1 MTGAGWNVE
10 AWSQPIA
17 PEQPCG
23 ENLEDQLP
31 LVALDAL
38 RLFGQS
44 RPIDTD
50 DTRKP
55 VDWAEVRSLALEGLV
70 RSHDLRLLGYLGT
83 AALRTD
89 GLAAFFDTLITA
101 SRWLETFWV
110 EVYPQIDEDAI
121 ARRNAL
127 NCLADPM
134 AVLDRLRRA
143 VVVESRQHGRFSLR
157 DIDIA
162 KGNLQPGPS
171 EGRPE
176 LAQIEA
182 AFAEMPLEA
191 LTGLQDGTASALEAV
206 TRIDAK
212 MRDDGDA
219 GVSFEALSQ
228 QLARLRLVVQAQV
241 ALRVPAAEEGAASGG
256 VTGVAAASQ
265 SAPGTIG
272 SRQDATR
279 ALEAVAEYFR
289 RNEPSSPV
297 PLLLDRAK
305 RLVSKTFLEV
315 LEEMAPDGLPGARAA
330 GGLRESGE

>member
-191 LTGLQDGTASALEAV
+191 LTGLRDGTESALEAV

-228 QLARLRLVVQAQV
+228 QLARLRLVVPQG
-241 ALRVPAAEEGAASGG
+241 RRRRPAPSGRG
-256 VTGVAAASQ
+256 RTPRGRSRPWPSTSAGTSRRARCRCCWTGPS
-265 SAPGTIG
+265 GW
-272 SRQDATR
+272 SRR
-279 ALEAVAEYFR
+279 
-289 RNEPSSPV
+289 PSSRCSRRWRPTGCQGRGPPAGCGRV
-297 PLLLDRAK
+297 
-305 RLVSKTFLEV
+305 VS
-315 LEEMAPDGLPGARAA
+315 R
-330 GGLRESGE
+330 

>member
-1 MTGAGWNVE
+1 MTGVGWDVE
-10 AWSQPIA
+10 AWSQPIT

-23 ENLEDQLP
+23 ENLEDQMP

-44 RPIDTD
+44 RPLDTD

-55 VDWAEVRSLALEGLV
+55 VEWSEVKTLALEGLV

-83 AALRTD
+83 ASLRTD
-89 GLAAFFDTLITA
+89 GLPAFFDTLITA
-101 SRWLETFWV
+101 SRWLESFWV
-110 EVYPQIDEDAI
+110 EVYPQTDEDAI

-134 AVLDRLRRA
+134 AVLDRLRRV

-162 KGNLQPGPS
+162 KGNLQPGPAD
-171 EGRPE
+171 GRPE
-176 LAQIEA
+176 LAQVDA

-191 LTGLQDGTASALEAV
+191 LTQLQDGTAAALDAV

-228 QLARLRLVVQAQV
+228 QLARLRLLVQAQV
-241 ALRVPAAEEGAASGG
+241 DLRAPAGADGAPDAGEAGGAA
-256 VTGVAAASQ
+256 AAGP
-265 SAPGTIG
+265 PGTIR
-272 SRQDATR
+272 SPQDATR

-305 RLVSKTFLEV
+305 RLVSKSFLEV
-315 LEEMAPDGLPGARAA
+315 LEEMAPEGLPGARAA
-330 GGLRESGE
+330 GGLRESSE